1 MLHVALTLRVEALF
15 RASETAH
22 SNASHTALHKHSL
35 ALKWSP
41 AIKQD
46 DREIGC
52 KVFRRTFFNSGA
64 MFARFDRF
72 VPIRNYSTPCS
83 ERYRTNKEPDKLSRT
98 ERAMRAGVCPVFR
111 SFPLQQT
118 LSIMYSLFSFRPCPD
133 IGTSNRTGNFQRGLP
148 LFGHGLTSPPD
159 LWPYSQIVS
168 ESSTEGSLV
177 HSPTNAHAQSL
188 KRLFAGRQQKSE
200 HERVRNSLGIALN
213 INFFRK
219 ILDFNLEPSSASS
232 TIPLGDSVMG
242 IISSR
247 SKEVTLPRSSSVL
260 ISLNAP
266 RGSTRSLP
274 VAPFKVLD
282 APSLRDDFY
291 CSVLAYSFSCQTLAI
306 GLGNIVYTW
315 SDKGGV
321 RSVNGSQQDG
331 TWLTSISFSSVEGNK
346 NLFAAGR
353 SDGTF
358 IVMSLL
364 ETAPRFE
371 IQQSCSVACL
381 SWRPCS
387 TLRFSSNPLN
397 PNTLVTT
404 EDLVVGDECGDL
416 YYYLVEWPVASENTR
431 DNWPGSISLV
441 TRISIHSQQI
451 CGLAWSPNGALFASG
466 ANDNLCCLLKVN
478 EILAPQHLGLH
489 PDDPDAYSP
498 YPNSN
503 FDTLIQMQMTP
514 SVSQASLG
522 WQNGGGSFPTVDGGS
537 PGMTI
542 TPQTNVRNL
551 LSGCQS
557 QVWTHQAA
565 VKAIAFCPWLQGLV
579 ATGGGSNDK
588 CIHFFHTVSGSSLA
602 TISVAAQVTSLIW
615 SNTKREIA
623 ATFGYT
629 HPEHPYRIAVFSWP
643 DCSQIAAIPWEDD
656 LRALHAVSYPC
667 ILKASKAPNRKP
679 SAVNECIVVASS
691 DKTVKFHE
699 VWSTEGS
706 RAVTRSG
713 MFGGSDILE
722 DLQGI
727 IKEGDVI
734 R

>member
-133 IGTSNRTGNFQRGLP
+133 IGTSNRTGRVTTALSLGYVKGLNIFNQGNFQRGLP

-260 ISLNAP
+260 IS
-266 RGSTRSLP
+266 
-274 VAPFKVLD
+274 
-282 APSLRDDFY
+282 
-291 CSVLAYSFSCQTLAI
+291 
-306 GLGNIVYTW
+306 
-315 SDKGGV
+315 
-321 RSVNGSQQDG
+321 
-331 TWLTSISFSSVEGNK
+331 
-346 NLFAAGR
+346 
-353 SDGTF
+353 
-358 IVMSLL
+358 
-364 ETAPRFE
+364 
-371 IQQSCSVACL
+371 
-381 SWRPCS
+381 
-387 TLRFSSNPLN
+387 
-397 PNTLVTT
+397 
-404 EDLVVGDECGDL
+404 
-416 YYYLVEWPVASENTR
+416 
-431 DNWPGSISLV
+431 
-441 TRISIHSQQI
+441 RI
-451 CGLAWSPNGALFASG
+451 L
-466 ANDNLCCLLKVN
+466 
-478 EILAPQHLGLH
+478 
-489 PDDPDAYSP
+489 
-498 YPNSN
+498 
-503 FDTLIQMQMTP
+503 
-514 SVSQASLG
+514 
-522 WQNGGGSFPTVDGGS
+522 
-537 PGMTI
+537 
-542 TPQTNVRNL
+542 
-551 LSGCQS
+551 
-557 QVWTHQAA
+557 
-565 VKAIAFCPWLQGLV
+565 
-579 ATGGGSNDK
+579 
-588 CIHFFHTVSGSSLA
+588 
-602 TISVAAQVTSLIW
+602 
-615 SNTKREIA
+615 
-623 ATFGYT
+623 
-629 HPEHPYRIAVFSWP
+629 
-643 DCSQIAAIPWEDD
+643 
-656 LRALHAVSYPC
+656 
-667 ILKASKAPNRKP
+667 
-679 SAVNECIVVASS
+679 
-691 DKTVKFHE
+691 
-699 VWSTEGS
+699 
-706 RAVTRSG
+706 
-713 MFGGSDILE
+713 
-722 DLQGI
+722 
-727 IKEGDVI
+727 
-734 R
+734 

>member
-1 MLHVALTLRVEALF
+1 
-15 RASETAH
+15 
-22 SNASHTALHKHSL
+22 
-35 ALKWSP
+35 
-41 AIKQD
+41 
-46 DREIGC
+46 
-52 KVFRRTFFNSGA
+52 
-64 MFARFDRF
+64 
-72 VPIRNYSTPCS
+72 
-83 ERYRTNKEPDKLSRT
+83 
-98 ERAMRAGVCPVFR
+98 
-111 SFPLQQT
+111 
-118 LSIMYSLFSFRPCPD
+118 MYSLFSFRPCPD
-133 IGTSNRTGNFQRGLP
+133 IGTSNRTGRVTTALSLGYVKGLNIFNQGNFQRGLP

-200 HERVRNSLGIALN
+200 PERVRNSLGIALN

-242 IISSR
+242 IISS
-247 SKEVTLPRSSSVL
+247 
-260 ISLNAP
+260 
-266 RGSTRSLP
+266 
-274 VAPFKVLD
+274 
-282 APSLRDDFY
+282 
-291 CSVLAYSFSCQTLAI
+291 
-306 GLGNIVYTW
+306 LGNIVYTW